1 MQNKIIRAV
10 AMLSVIGLMLPAWR
24 LQAQSHRATAK
35 SPASSAPNAAQ
46 LDLLYQQAAA
56 AFAQQD
62 WMQALIKFER
72 VHAVQPSYRD
82 TAQLMAQ
89 SRANLLK
96 QAQAGAGIALDQ
108 RTVLIAI
115 ASISLLGLFCGLPV
129 NRARLH
135 RMFGNHARAAMIY
148 ERLVFRK
155 PRRTKLYAP
164 LAEAYV
170 RLNRRDATA
179 MRIYKRVLELNLPT
193 ALRAELHNLVTG
205 YNLDAVQTKWHVNT
219 VLDSRL
225 EKNLTKRLETPPPPA
240 KPLVAEA
247 AKTPRRAAKPAK
259 KKIVFADYGYAGGLF
274 SNGKLQ
280 IEKY

>member
-1 MQNKIIRAV
+1 MQNKTIRAV
-10 AMLSVIGLMLPAWR
+10 AILAVIGLMLPALQ
-24 LQAQSHRATAK
+24 LQAQSHRVTAK

-72 VHAVQPSYRD
+72 IHAVQPSYRD
-82 TAQLMAQ
+82 TAPLMAQ

-96 QAQAGAGIALDQ
+96 QAQGGAGITLDK

-225 EKNLTKRLETPPPPA
+225 EKEFTKRLETPPVA

-247 AKTPRRAAKPAK
+247 AKAPRRAPKPAK
-259 KKIVFADYGYAGGLF
+259 KKTVFADYGYAGGLF